1 MRDARPDDEQA
12 LVDELRAGG
21 KLYRAIFDAS
31 PAGITIVTLD
41 GLRFLEVN
49 PAFCRMVGYAR
60 EELLAKTI
68 PEITHPGD
76 AELDSQVVAR
86 RNEGDCSPLDYE
98 KRLVHRDGHP
108 VWVRLYSIPLEFA
121 AGRPTIIL
129 GVVLDVTREKRSEQE
144 SRESRLRLD
153 LVARSSHIGMWDWS
167 IQTGD
172 LKVDENW
179 ADMLGYTLG
188 ELEPVGVRTF
198 FDALHPD
205 DLKVSSNAL
214 DDHFQGRTESYEC
227 QLRFRHKSGSW
238 IWILARGKVFERDA
252 VGNPV
257 RMLGTHMDITDL
269 KRAEL
274 RNQEFDRQFLQTQK
288 LESLGVLAG
297 GIAHDFNNILTII
310 QGHADLASIL
320 IPGDSPGRSSL
331 RQITSAVRQ
340 AGDLCSQMLAYS
352 GKGNYLIEPI
362 DLNALLGNIQQL
374 LRTSISK
381 KTQLEL
387 DLHGPVGRF
396 SGDAT
401 QIRQVILNLVLN
413 ASEAMEETG
422 GRIEVGAGTREFSRS
437 ELVEDFHAENLEPG
451 SFTFLRV
458 ADEGPGMDAQTRERV
473 FEPFFTTRFTG
484 RGLGLSAVLGIVR
497 SHRGALRL
505 ESEPGRGAAFTLIF
519 PVLMEDVTGSED
531 LALPVSGPGTP
542 PMTLLLVEDEPM
554 VLDLAAGML
563 ERLGISTIP
572 AADGRRAIEAYR
584 EHRDRIDGVL
594 LDLTMPVMDGEETFR
609 ELRRLDPRLPIVI
622 CSGYAEKEVE
632 RRFFGKSLTGFLS
645 KPYSLASLRDV
656 LLPAVRN
663 AGEGRKG

>member
-1 MRDARPDDEQA
+1 MRDARPDDEKA
-12 LVDELRAGG
+12 LVDELRAGE

-41 GLRFLEVN
+41 GLRFLDVN
-49 PAFCRMVGYAR
+49 PALCRMVGYAR

-76 AELDSQVVAR
+76 AALDSRVVAR

-98 KRLVHRDGHP
+98 KRLVHKDGRP

-129 GVVLDVTREKRSEQE
+129 GVVLDITREKISEQE

-153 LVARSSHIGMWDWS
+153 LVARSSRIGMWDWA

-172 LKVDENW
+172 LKVDAIW
-179 ADMLGYTLG
+179 ADMLGYTLE

-205 DLKVSSNAL
+205 DLKVSREAL
-214 DDHFQGRTESYEC
+214 DDHLQGGTEFYEC
-227 QLRFRHKSGSW
+227 QLRFRHKGGSW
-238 IWILARGKVFERDA
+238 IWILARGKVFERDE

-257 RMLGTHMDITDL
+257 RMLGTHMDITHL
-269 KRAEL
+269 KQVEL
-274 RNQEFDRQFLQTQK
+274 RNQEFDRQFLETQK

-297 GIAHDFNNILTII
+297 GIAHDFNNILTVI

-320 IPGDSPGRSSL
+320 IPGDSSGRSSL

-340 AGDLCSQMLAYS
+340 AGDLCAQMLAYS
-352 GKGNYLIEPI
+352 GKGNFLIEPI
-362 DLNALLGNIQQL
+362 DLHALLGDLQQL

-381 KTQLEL
+381 KTQLDL
-387 DLHGPVGRF
+387 DLQGQVGRF

-422 GRIEVGAGTREFSRS
+422 GRIVIGAGTREFSRP
-437 ELVEDFHAENLEPG
+437 ELVTDFHAETLEPG
-451 SFTFLRV
+451 TFTFLRV
-458 ADEGPGMDAQTRERV
+458 VDEGPGMDAQTRERV

-505 ESEPGRGAAFTLIF
+505 ETAPGRGAAFTLIF
-519 PVLMEDVTGSED
+519 PVLNEEKSESED
-531 LALPVSGPGTP
+531 TFPPVAGSGNP
-542 PMTLLLVEDEPM
+542 PLTLLLVEDEPM

-563 ERLGISTIP
+563 ERLGVSTIP

-622 CSGYAEKEVE
+622 CSGYSEKEVE
-632 RRFFGKSLTGFLS
+632 RRFFGKSLTGFLP

-656 LLPAVRN
+656 LLPAVRKT
-663 AGEGRKG
+663 GEGRKG

>member
-1 MRDARPDDEQA
+1 MRDARPDDEKA

-31 PAGITIVTLD
+31 PAGITIVTLE
-41 GLRFLEVN
+41 GLRFLDVN
-49 PAFCRMVGYAR
+49 PALCRMVGYAR

-76 AELDSQVVAR
+76 AELDSRAVAR
-86 RNEGDCSPLDYE
+86 RNEGDGSPLDYE
-98 KRLVHRDGHP
+98 KRLVHKDGHP

-129 GVVLDVTREKRSEQE
+129 GVVLDITREKLSEQE

-153 LVARSSHIGMWDWS
+153 LVARSSRIGMWDWS

-172 LKVDENW
+172 LKVDEIW

-188 ELEPVGVRTF
+188 ELEPVDVRTF

-205 DLKVSSNAL
+205 DLKVSREAL
-214 DDHFQGRTESYEC
+214 DDHLQGSTEFYEC
-227 QLRFRHKSGSW
+227 QLRFRHKGGSW
-238 IWILARGKVFERDA
+238 IWILARGKVFERDE

-257 RMLGTHMDITDL
+257 RMLGTHMDITHL
-269 KRAEL
+269 KQVEL

-297 GIAHDFNNILTII
+297 GIAHDFNNILTVI
-310 QGHADLASIL
+310 QGHADLASTL
-320 IPGDSPGRSSL
+320 IPEHSPGRNSL

-340 AGDLCSQMLAYS
+340 AGDLCAQMLAYS
-352 GKGNYLIEPI
+352 GRGNFLIEPI
-362 DLNALLGNIQQL
+362 DLNALLGDIQQL

-381 KTQLEL
+381 KTQLEF
-387 DLHGPVGRF
+387 DLQGPVGRF
-396 SGDAT
+396 RGDAT
-401 QIRQVILNLVLN
+401 QVRQVILNLVLN

-422 GRIEVGAGTREFSRS
+422 GRIVVGAGTREFSRS
-437 ELVEDFHAENLEPG
+437 ELDTDFHAETLEPG
-451 SFTFLRV
+451 VFTFLRV
-458 ADEGPGMDAQTRERV
+458 VDEGPGMDEQTRERA

-505 ESEPGRGAAFTLIF
+505 ETEPGRGAAFTLIF
-519 PVLMEDVTGSED
+519 PVLNEEKTEAED
-531 LALPVSGPGTP
+531 LSLPVSGSVNS
-542 PMTLLLVEDEPM
+542 PMTLLLVEDESM

-563 ERLGISTIP
+563 ERLGVSTIP
-572 AADGRRAIEAYR
+572 AADGRRAMAAYR

-594 LDLTMPVMDGEETFR
+594 LDLTMPVMDGEETFM

-622 CSGYAEKEVE
+622 CSGYSEKEVE
-632 RRFFGKSLTGFLS
+632 RRFFGKGLTGFLS

-663 AGEGRKG
+663 TGEGRKG

>member
-1 MRDARPDDEQA
+1 MRDARPDDEKA

-31 PAGITIVTLD
+31 PAGITIVTLE
-41 GLRFLEVN
+41 GLRFLDVN
-49 PAFCRMVGYAR
+49 PALCRMVGYAR

-76 AELDSQVVAR
+76 AELDSRAVAR
-86 RNEGDCSPLDYE
+86 RNEGDGSPLDYE
-98 KRLVHRDGHP
+98 KRLVHKDGHA

-129 GVVLDVTREKRSEQE
+129 GVVLDITREKLSEQE

-153 LVARSSHIGMWDWS
+153 LVARSSRIGMWDWS

-172 LKVDENW
+172 LKVDEIW

-188 ELEPVGVRTF
+188 ELEPVDVRTF

-205 DLKVSSNAL
+205 DLKVSREAL
-214 DDHFQGRTESYEC
+214 DDHLQGSTEFYEC
-227 QLRFRHKSGSW
+227 QLRFRHKGGSW
-238 IWILARGKVFERDA
+238 IWILARGKVFERDE

-257 RMLGTHMDITDL
+257 RMLGTHMDITHL
-269 KRAEL
+269 KQVEL

-288 LESLGVLAG
+288 LESLDVLAG

-310 QGHADLASIL
+310 QGHADLATTL
-320 IPGDSPGRSSL
+320 IPEHSPGRNSL

-340 AGDLCSQMLAYS
+340 AGDLCAQMLAYS
-352 GKGNYLIEPI
+352 GRGNFLIEPI
-362 DLNALLGNIQQL
+362 DLNALLGDIQQL

-381 KTQLEL
+381 KTQLEF
-387 DLHGPVGRF
+387 DLQGPVGRF
-396 SGDAT
+396 RGDAT
-401 QIRQVILNLVLN
+401 QVRQVILNLVLN

-422 GRIEVGAGTREFSRS
+422 GRIVVGAGTREFSRS
-437 ELVEDFHAENLEPG
+437 ELDRDFRAETLEPG

-458 ADEGPGMDAQTRERV
+458 VDEGPGMDAQTRERV

-505 ESEPGRGAAFTLIF
+505 ETEPGRGAAFTLIF
-519 PVLMEDVTGSED
+519 PVLKEEKTESED
-531 LALPVSGPGTP
+531 MSLPVGGSVNS

-554 VLDLAAGML
+554 VLDLATGML
-563 ERLGISTIP
+563 ERLGVSTIP
-572 AADGRRAIEAYR
+572 AADGRRAMAAYR

-594 LDLTMPVMDGEETFR
+594 LDLTMPVMDGEETFM

-622 CSGYAEKEVE
+622 CSGYSEKEVE
-632 RRFFGKSLTGFLS
+632 RRFFGKGLTGFLS

-663 AGEGRKG
+663 TGEGRKG